1 MNELTSKIHRCM
13 NGKVTYEFLRYAVS
27 LSRDINCNNIA
38 VLAHL
43 ASACWPPR
51 PPSKPAAKWESAAAL
66 SGLDARG
73 GADRGGGL
81 CVVQNGSTGKAQSD
95 VVHLHFMSISIAM
108 AGSFQPSSGTSNKM
122 LFNQ

>member
-1 MNELTSKIHRCM
+1 M
-13 NGKVTYEFLRYAVS
+13 NGKVTYEFLHYAVS

-66 SGLDARG
+66 SGLDAHVVERIG
-73 GADRGGGL
+73 TGGL
-81 CVVQNGSTGKAQSD
+81 CIVQNGSTGKAQSD
-95 VVHLHFMSISIAM
+95 VVRLHLMS
-108 AGSFQPSSGTSNKM
+108 TSE
-122 LFNQ
+122 LHVLHT